1 MTTTAAIRPAAG
13 QVPKMALAKGAPG
26 PRAAIASIFTIL
38 AIVFGGGGSSA
49 PLSELAV
56 QVLAVIAA
64 IAWLLTVRDCRQT
77 ATGSD
82 RLVAWLAALVLVL
95 PVVQLLPLPPALWK
109 ALPGREI
116 ESASLGLVGAAQAWM
131 PWSMAPSRTLASLV
145 AMLPA
150 VLAIAMAASLDARER
165 DWVLRAVV
173 LAVALSVVLGALQL
187 AAGTSGGWRPYGT
200 DNSGYLNGFQA
211 NRNAQA
217 DMLLI
222 GIAALAAVAVAARG
236 RIGPRLAAASA
247 VTGVVVLVLA
257 CVLTG
262 SRTGIFL
269 VPVAL
274 IFAVL
279 IWRPRIANG
288 RSLGVAAAV
297 VAAGLA
303 MALFLLRDNTAIG
316 RVLERFGSERDFRFE
331 LWDDTRFAIA
341 AYWPFGSGIGTF
353 RPIFI
358 AVERL
363 EVVDPTMPVR
373 AHNDYL
379 EFVLE
384 TGLFGPIVLLACAAL
399 LGVAAVRAWRNRSVL
414 TRPQVLFSASVMVTI
429 GLHSFVDY
437 PLRSMAL
444 AHLTAIAAGI
454 LIACAHERTTR
465 AEMETPQS

>member
-1 MTTTAAIRPAAG
+1 MTTTVAVRPAAG
-13 QVPKMALAKGAPG
+13 KASPMALATGPLE

-38 AIVFGGGGSSA
+38 AIGFGGGGSSA

-56 QVLAVIAA
+56 QVAAVIAA
-64 IAWLLTVRDCRQT
+64 IAWLLTARDCPQASR
-77 ATGSD
+77 GD
-82 RLVAWLAALVLVL
+82 RLVAGIAALVLVL

-109 ALPGREI
+109 SLPGREI
-116 ESASLGLVGAAQAWM
+116 EAASLGVVGAAQAWM

-150 VLAIAMAASLDARER
+150 VLALAMAASLDVRQR

-187 AAGTSGGWRPYGT
+187 SAGASGGWRPYGA

-217 DMLLI
+217 DILLI

-236 RIGPRLAAASA
+236 RIGRRLAAAAAITGIA
-247 VTGVVVLVLA
+247 VMVLA

-279 IWRPRIANG
+279 IWRPRIASR

-303 MALFLLRDNTAIG
+303 TTLFLLRDNTAIG
-316 RVLERFGSERDFRFE
+316 RVLDRFGSERDFRFE

-341 AYWPFGSGIGTF
+341 AHWPFGSGIGTF

-373 AHNDYL
+373 AHNDFL

-384 TGLFGPIVLLACAAL
+384 TGMFGLIVLLACAAL
-399 LGVAAVRAWRNRSVL
+399 LGVAAVRAWRNRSVP

-454 LIACAHERTTR
+454 LIACARERTTR
-465 AEMETPQS
+465 VEMETPQS